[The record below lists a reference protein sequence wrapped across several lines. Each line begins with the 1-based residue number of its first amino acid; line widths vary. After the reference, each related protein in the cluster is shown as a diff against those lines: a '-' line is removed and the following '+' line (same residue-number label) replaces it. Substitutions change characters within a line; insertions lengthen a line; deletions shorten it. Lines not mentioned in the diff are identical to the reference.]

1 MTKINNK
8 NVSVFKLEC
17 PFHLPKGKAGIHVI
31 FFPVAICPAVGRGL
45 KKTKCS
51 AERKSFSRISEQ
63 SLFLIA
69 FSFFK
74 TLPGCRAYS
83 HSIFF

>member
-17 PFHLPKGKAGIHVI
+17 PFHLPRGKAGIHVI

-45 KKTKCS
+45 KKLN
-51 AERKSFSRISEQ
+51 AQQSENH
-63 SLFLIA
+63 FLA
-69 FSFFK
+69 FLNNPFF
-74 TLPGCRAYS
+74 
-83 HSIFF
+83 